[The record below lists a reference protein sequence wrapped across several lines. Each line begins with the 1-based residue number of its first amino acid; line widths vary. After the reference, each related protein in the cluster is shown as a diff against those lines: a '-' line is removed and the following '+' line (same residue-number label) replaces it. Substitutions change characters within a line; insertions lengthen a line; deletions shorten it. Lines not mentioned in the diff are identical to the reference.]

1 MKTYVKLSKSDCAP
15 CKMVAQFLESTE
27 INKDRVIDVT
37 EGSVANAVIAGK
49 AEEGKLYNVLVDD
62 FPEVAGHFEISSVP
76 VIIELKEGKE
86 TYRISG
92 FVPPYLEEVAN
103 NLK

>member
-27 INKDRVIDVT
+27 INKDKVIEVT
-37 EGSVANAVIAGK
+37 ESSVANAIIAGK
-49 AEEGKLYNVLVDD
+49 ADEGKLYNVLVDD

-92 FVPPYLEEVAN
+92 FVPPYLEEMVN